1 MKNTA
6 QKKQNHK
13 NQEEL
18 DMNNM
23 DEVNAGK
30 GAFTIPSKPIADTLT
45 SIVCGGHQWVKT
57 GKEAEATFLV
67 FWSKH
72 QKQYQCAKC
81 GKIKWVNED

>member
-18 DMNNM
+18 SMNNM

-45 SIVCGGHQWVKT
+45 SIVCGGHKWVQT
-57 GKEAEATFLV
+57 GREGERPFLV
-67 FWSKH
+67 FWSRH
-72 QKQYQCAKC
+72 QHQYVCTKC
-81 GKIKWVNED
+81 GKRTWKDD